1 MLEGRLGFGSV
12 LLNSMVNSQ
21 NWKLRMDT
29 DLEEFEDGGRI
40 ELTMQK
46 QLEDSRKR
54 RPDIQENGEK

>member
-1 MLEGRLGFGSV
+1 MLEGRLGIGSV
-12 LLNSMVNSQ
+12 LYSMVNSQ

-40 ELTMQK
+40 ELAMQK

>member
-1 MLEGRLGFGSV
+1 
-12 LLNSMVNSQ
+12 
-21 NWKLRMDT
+21 MDT